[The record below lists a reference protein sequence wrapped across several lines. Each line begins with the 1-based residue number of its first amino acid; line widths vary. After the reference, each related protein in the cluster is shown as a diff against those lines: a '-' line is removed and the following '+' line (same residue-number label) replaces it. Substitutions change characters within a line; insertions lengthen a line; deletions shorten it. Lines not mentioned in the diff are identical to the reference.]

1 MLSDRTTTTGD
12 SLPVTIINPF
22 HMINAEVRII
32 PAKPKI
38 GGI

>member
-12 SLPVTIINPF
+12 SLPVTTINPF
-22 HMINAEVRII
+22 RMINAEVRII
-32 PAKPKI
+32 PEKAQS